1 MPPPRA
7 PRWWGFL
14 KYFDFFLVLC
24 SRAVDICA
32 DIYYIRGI
40 TNNEPF
46 RENQMHFEI
55 YFDTAANATAYANG
69 FNPERA
75 SIEVKSLDE
84 AMNRVVV
91 YVPWNPDYRG
101 SFTQETMDRV
111 GVVDVD
117 CCDVWD

>member
-1 MPPPRA
+1 M
-7 PRWWGFL
+7 
-14 KYFDFFLVLC
+14 VLC
-24 SRAVDICA
+24 SRAVDFLA
-32 DIYYIRGI
+32 DIYYIKGI

-46 RENQMHFEI
+46 RKNQMHFEI

-69 FNPERA
+69 FDHELD
-75 SIEVKSLDE
+75 SIEVLDIDE
-84 AMNRVVV
+84 GMNRVVV
-91 YVPWNPDYRG
+91 HVPWKPEYRG